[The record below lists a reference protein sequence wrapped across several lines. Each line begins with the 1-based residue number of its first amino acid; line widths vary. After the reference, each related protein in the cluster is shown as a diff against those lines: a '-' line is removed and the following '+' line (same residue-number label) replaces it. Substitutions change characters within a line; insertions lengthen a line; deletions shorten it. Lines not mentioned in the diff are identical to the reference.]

1 MALVRI
7 VPFQVSTQQ
16 GGGALALMG
25 EPFDADQAKFVPTS
39 AQDFTSTQVRPKIRF
54 FRLKIRSTVGGVDT
68 WRCFCSSRLKVSCMN
83 NVLMLH
89 FVFFCFGR

>member
-39 AQDFTSTQVRPKIRF
+39 AQDFTSTQVRPK
-54 FRLKIRSTVGGVDT
+54 
-68 WRCFCSSRLKVSCMN
+68 
-83 NVLMLH
+83 
-89 FVFFCFGR
+89 